1 MFVDYDFYTSEY
13 GGKLSE
19 DDFTVFANRASYYI
33 DCLTLNKASKYL
45 ETTQLKPCCDGVR
58 KKIEMACSVVT
69 DVLAK
74 SDKSQA
80 MAEVSGVSGS
90 VYKSETV
97 GAHSVGYRTG
107 AEMDK
112 ALKEQINGIL
122 GVYLAGTG
130 LLYRGIPVCI
140 PRMK

>member
-1 MFVDYDFYTSEY
+1 MFVDYEFYTSEY

-19 DDFTVFANRASYYI
+19 EDFTIYANRASYYI
-33 DCLTLNKASKYL
+33 DSLTLNKASKYL
-45 ETTQLKPCCDGVR
+45 ETTTLEASEDGVR
-58 KKIEMACSVVT
+58 KKIEMACSVVA

-74 SDKSQA
+74 SDMTQE
-80 MAEVSGVSGS
+80 MSGMSGAS
-90 VYKSETV
+90 GTIYQSETV
-97 GAHSVGYRTG
+97 GAHSVAYRTG
-107 AEMDK
+107 FEIDK

-140 PRMK
+140 PHMI